1 MKATVKLGKFWGIP
15 IGLHTGWFL
24 IFGLITWS
32 LATGYFPEADPD
44 LLTPIHWALGG
55 ITSILFFASVLAHE
69 LGHSYLALRNNI
81 PVRGIT
87 LFVFGGV
94 AQIEREPESPGV
106 EFRMAIAGPV
116 VSLTLAALF
125 GGLWLLGRNIGWLA
139 APTMWLARINL
150 LLALFNMIPGFPLD
164 GGRVLRAIFWHVSN
178 DFSQATRAASRIG
191 QFIAQV
197 FMGLGLFILAGG
209 NLFNGLW
216 LILIGWFLLSAAD
229 ASYAQSAGMHTL
241 ADSQVEQAMA
251 RQWTVIPS
259 QLPLSLLMAG
269 HVLRRGGP
277 RYFFIQREGYGY
289 DESDPR
295 PLGMVTLTDVMK
307 IPRPLWRT
315 TAVNKVMVAWEKL
328 TVVHPQASLVQ
339 AVQIMDDAKVTQLPV
354 LDGGELVGVLSRN
367 QILHPTRLAASVKV

>member
-315 TAVNKVMVAWEKL
+315 TAVNKAMVPWEKL
-328 TVVHPQASLVQ
+328 AVVHPQASLVQ
-339 AVQIMDDAKVTQLPV
+339 AAQIMDEAKVTQLPV

-367 QILHPTRLAASVKV
+367 QI